1 MRARLPSRPARL
13 PGSAATALGV
23 PSSEK
28 VIAWGSTA
36 LDDATTSYLVATDRA
51 LYADALGGR
60 TPWNRISKATWEEP
74 TLVVTML
81 DDAGRP
87 RRLLRLRVD
96 QSNDLPAAVY
106 DRVTASV
113 VVSERVELRAD
124 AKALLVARRGSD
136 SDDITWT
143 VVFDA
148 GLDPRD
154 PELREAADA
163 ALADLRGSLG
173 I

>member
-1 MRARLPSRPARL
+1 MKARLPSRPPRL
-13 PGSAATALGV
+13 PAAASATLGV
-23 PSSEK
+23 PAGEK
-28 VIAWGSTA
+28 VIAWGSTPNGDETA
-36 LDDATTSYLVATDRA
+36 YVVGTDRA
-51 LYADALGGR
+51 LYAVALGGR
-60 TPWNRISKATWEEP
+60 TAWSRISKATWEEP
-74 TLVVTML
+74 VLSVTIL

-87 RRLLRLRVD
+87 RRPLRLRVEE
-96 QSNDLPAAVY
+96 SNDLPAAVY

-113 VVSERVELRAD
+113 VVSERVELRPG
-124 AKALLVARRGSD
+124 AKALLVARKGSD
-136 SDDITWT
+136 SGEISWT

-154 PELREAADA
+154 PELRRAADS

>member
-1 MRARLPSRPARL
+1 
-13 PGSAATALGV
+13 
-23 PSSEK
+23 
-28 VIAWGSTA
+28 
-36 LDDATTSYLVATDRA
+36 
-51 LYADALGGR
+51 
-60 TPWNRISKATWEEP
+60 
-74 TLVVTML
+74 ML